1 MNNNDWNGGAGA
13 SNQSRAPGSSTDFAS
28 GDGSSHQF
36 DSWYFNG
43 SIVGDPSTLASGG
56 SNGILNPSFWA
67 ESTTGS
73 AFMGADLNLKDIK
86 FHESNYAGG
95 AIGVTVLNTTSIQ
108 INASGL
114 SFDGTDGD
122 SRYIVVI
129 RSGAQPNGPVDRYTC
144 YTGVTGNFNT
154 APNVVIS
161 ATTNST
167 NACASATAG
176 VGKVVYFNYDLPA
189 ALTITNLSST
199 QTYNIAVYAV
209 NGNGYTANMSTTP
222 ATLTS
227 VSLPIELLSFTA
239 KKVNKTVTLHW
250 STATERQNEWFEVER
265 AEDGIAFSTIGK
277 IKGAGDS
284 QSTLDY
290 ELMDAAPKPGTNYY
304 RLKQTD
310 FDGQF
315 TYSPV
320 VTVQF
325 DGLGGF
331 RLFPVPVKDQLQLQL
346 DEPDAF
352 ESAWFVYNTLGQ
364 LVLSGQMPAD
374 QSMLDLDVADL
385 TPGMYLLQRTSDR
398 ARSSRMFVKE

>member
-1 MNNNDWNGGAGA
+1 MEVLLLCDQTCRFKLIPN
-13 SNQSRAPGSSTDFAS
+13 F
-28 GDGSSHQF
+28 F
-36 DSWYFNG
+36 
-43 SIVGDPSTLASGG
+43 
-56 SNGILNPSFWA
+56 
-67 ESTTGS
+67 
-73 AFMGADLNLKDIK
+73 
-86 FHESNYAGG
+86 G
-95 AIGVTVLNTTSIQ
+95 AIGSQANTMKIKNLILLALAVFWFIPLHAQTIVFQFTFENTDVVTVD
-108 INASGL
+108 NAV
-114 SFDGTDGD
+114 GTPTF
-122 SRYIVVI
+122 S
-129 RSGAQPNGPVDRYTC
+129 AF
-144 YTGVTGNFNT
+144 GVNT
-154 APNVVIS
+154 AS
-161 ATTNST
+161 
-167 NACASATAG
+167 
-176 VGKVVYFNYDLPA
+176 YFSGA
-189 ALTITNLSST
+189 ALTNCTSSAGLARSFAGWNTGDRYRFTVNTTDYGSLTFLYCARTSNTDVNNFLCRVSSNLSNWDTIIPEFTPTTNFQSFSGALPST
-199 QTYNIAVYAV
+199 FEDLPTVYIEIYKTDNA
-209 NGNGYTANMSTTP
+209 GNSGNNLRIDN

-227 VSLPIELLSFTA
+227 SGPLPIELLSFTGN
-239 KKVNKTVTLHW
+239 KVDKAVKLQW
-250 STATERQNEWFEVER
+250 ATATERQNDFFEVER
-265 AEDGIAFSTIGK
+265 AEDGISFSAIGMV
-277 IKGAGDS
+277 KGAGDS

-304 RLKQTD
+304 RLKQVD